1 VPAYRLELS
10 PRAGRDLK
18 KLPAQVQVRLKAH
31 IDALAKN
38 PRPHG
43 VSKLRGDPNA
53 YRIRVGDYRVL
64 YEVHDQVLVVIV
76 LKVADRKEAY
86 R

>member
-1 VPAYRLELS
+1 MAYQLEMS
-10 PRAGRDLK
+10 PRASRDLK
-18 KLPAQVQVRLKAH
+18 KLPTRVQERLKDH
-31 IDALAKN
+31 IDALAHA
-38 PRPHG
+38 PRPSG
-43 VSKLRGDPNA
+43 VVKLGGEVDT

-76 LKVADRKEAY
+76 LTIADRKEAY

>member
-1 VPAYRLELS
+1 MAGYRLELS
-10 PRAGRDLK
+10 PRAIRDLK
-18 KLPAQVQVRLKAH
+18 KLPAGIQARLKGH
-31 IDALAKN
+31 IDALATN
-38 PRPHG
+38 PRPRG
-43 VSKLRGDPNA
+43 VSKLRGDANV

-64 YEVHDQVLVVIV
+64 FEINDKALLVIV